1 MNGFKDQ
8 APQGLGI
15 SRGRT
20 DWNTEVIQVGSSDQ
34 VRSDFPSQEAL
45 NRAAR
50 LIQEG
55 ELVAFPTET
64 VYGLGGNGLA
74 PSACRKIFEAK
85 GRPMDNPLILHIYDL
100 SQVGDL
106 AREVSPRAKKLME
119 DLWPGPMTL
128 IFKKTSRVP
137 FEATGGGDTVGIR
150 MPVHPVA
157 RDFLKRCHLPV
168 AAPSANLSGRPSPTN
183 AADVYQDMNGRIPL
197 ILDGG
202 FSEIGIE
209 STVVDL
215 TREPALILR
224 PGFYTP
230 EDLAPYLP
238 EISVDPGILKEGQ
251 IPRSPGQKYRHYAPK
266 AQMTVFLGP
275 RGPVEKR
282 LVEEY
287 LNRKDSKKTGLL
299 LFEDSI
305 DPVRRAI
312 KEKSGGCPLIFN
324 QGSRDQL
331 LFMSHSLFTHLRHF
345 DREGVEE
352 ILAMGVPARGYG
364 ASIMNRMKKAAGGR
378 IIEVGEETSDKLHKN

>member
-8 APQGLGI
+8 EPQGLGI

-34 VRSDFPSQEAL
+34 VRSDSSSKEAL

-64 VYGLGGNGLA
+64 VYGLGGNGLE

-85 GRPMDNPLILHIYDL
+85 GRPMDNPLILHIFDL
-100 SQVGDL
+100 SQVRDL

-157 RDFLKRCHLPV
+157 REFLKRCDLPV

-202 FSEIGIE
+202 FSDIGIE

-238 EISVDPGILKEGQ
+238 EIQVDPGILKEGQ

-275 RGPVEKR
+275 RGPVEKK

-312 KEKSGGCPLIFN
+312 EEKSGGSPLIFN

-378 IIEVGEETSDKLHKN
+378 IFEVREETSEKKS